1 MHGTLPLAAAAAAG
15 IDMRDVMNPHEY
27 CQTKAAASGSSFYYS
42 FRFLPPE
49 RRRAIIAFYAFCRE
63 VDDIVDECHDS
74 DLAHIKL
81 AWWRGEISRLY
92 AGNPEHPVTRALAE
106 AIAPFHLPQDAFEQI
121 IDGMEMDLDFDP
133 GQPVHYPDFKALRLY
148 CHRVAGVVGEV
159 AATIFGCEDR
169 ATLKYAN
176 KLGLA
181 FQLTNIIRDVGEDA
195 RRGRIYLPAD
205 ELAEYGVASA
215 DLMQARMSDN
225 FRRLMAFQTRRALQ
239 TYDEA
244 LALLP
249 ATDRKAQRP
258 GLIMAAI
265 YRALLEEIRA
275 DGFQVLDRRTSLTP
289 LRKLWLA
296 WRTWIKG

>member
-1 MHGTLPLAAAAAAG
+1 MLNMT
-15 IDMRDVMNPHEY
+15 PHDY

-42 FRFLPPE
+42 FRFLPAE

-63 VDDIVDECHDS
+63 VDDIVDECHDTQV
-74 DLAHIKL
+74 ARIKL
-81 AWWRGEISRLY
+81 AWWRDEISRLY
-92 AGNPEHPVTRALAE
+92 AGQPEHPVTLALAE
-106 AIAPFHLPQDAFEQI
+106 AITPFHLPQDAFEQI
-121 IDGMEMDLDFDP
+121 IDGMEMDLDFAA
-133 GQPVHYPDFKALRLY
+133 GQPEHYPDFKALRLY

-159 AATIFGCEDR
+159 AAAIFGFTDR
-169 ATLKYAN
+169 NTLKYAN

-205 ELAEYGVASA
+205 ELAQFKVTAA
-215 DLMQARMSDN
+215 DLMHARMSDN
-225 FRRLMAFQTRRALQ
+225 FRQLMAFQTQRAQQ

-258 GLIMAAI
+258 GLMMAAI
-265 YRALLEEIRA
+265 YRALLNEISA
-275 DGFQVLDRRTSLTP
+275 DGYQVLDRRTSLTP

-296 WRTWIKG
+296 WRTWIKE

>member
-1 MHGTLPLAAAAAAG
+1 
-15 IDMRDVMNPHEY
+15 V
-27 CQTKAAASGSSFYYS
+27 
-42 FRFLPPE
+42 
-49 RRRAIIAFYAFCRE
+49 AFYAFCRE
-63 VDDIVDECHDS
+63 VDDIVDECHDTQ
-74 DLAHIKL
+74 LARTQL
-81 AWWRGEISRLY
+81 MEWRDEIARLY
-92 AGNPEHPVTRALAE
+92 AGKPDHPVTRALAE
-106 AIAPFHLPQDAFEQI
+106 AIVPFHLPQDAFEQI
-121 IDGMEMDLDFDP
+121 IDGMEMDLDFDTD
-133 GQPVHYPDFKALRLY
+133 QPELYPDFKALRLY

-159 AATIFGCEDR
+159 AASIFGYNDR
-169 ATLKYAN
+169 NTLKYAN

-205 ELAEYGVASA
+205 ERMQFGVTRA
-215 DLMQARMSDN
+215 DLMHTTISEN
-225 FRRLMAFQTRRALQ
+225 FRRLMAFQAQRALQ

-265 YRALLEEIRA
+265 YRALLEEIRT
-275 DGFQVLDRRTSLTP
+275 DGYHVLDRRISLTP

-296 WRTWIKG
+296 WLTWVKE

>member
-1 MHGTLPLAAAAAAG
+1 
-15 IDMRDVMNPHEY
+15 MNPHDY
-27 CQTKAAASGSSFYYS
+27 CQAKAAASGSSFYYS

-49 RRRAIIAFYAFCRE
+49 RRRAIVAFYAFCRE
-63 VDDIVDECHDS
+63 VDDIVDECPDRE
-74 DLAHIKL
+74 LARTKL
-81 AWWRGEISRLY
+81 AWWRDEITRLY
-92 AGNPEHPVTRALAE
+92 AGAPSHPVTQALRE

-121 IDGMEMDLDFDP
+121 IDGMEMDLDFGL
-133 GQPVHYPDFKALRLY
+133 GQLVLYPDFKALRLY
-148 CHRVAGVVGEV
+148 CHRVAGIVGEV
-159 AATIFGCEDR
+159 AASIFGVSDR

-181 FQLTNIIRDVGEDA
+181 FQLTNIIRDVGEDV
-195 RRGRIYLPAD
+195 RRGRIYLPED
-205 ELAEYGVASA
+205 ELAQFGVSIS
-215 DLMQARMSDN
+215 DLTQTRMTDN
-225 FRRLMAFQTRRALQ
+225 FLRLMEFQTQRALH

-249 ATDRKAQRP
+249 AADRKAQRP

-265 YRALLEEIRA
+265 YRTLLEEIQA